1 MVRFQTWA
9 SIARKLWQVTE
20 ASTGGSS
27 WKRELRPNYWLAVS
41 SVGTKVELNLGHSVS
56 ESGLGILQ
64 VVCSR
69 PSARIMLV
77 ARILSGNWLSI
88 TYQWVPCSAII
99 VCHTLYG
106 TTSITLTYSPSSNS
120 HGIAILMETRLG
132 PALSTWQP
140 CILVILLQF
149 GKDISGISAQNL
161 AKLY

>member
-27 WKRELRPNYWLAVS
+27 WKRELRPNYSVS
-41 SVGTKVELNLGHSVS
+41 SVPVGTKVELNLGHSVS

-69 PSARIMLV
+69 PSSYHAGRSDIIRELV
-77 ARILSGNWLSI
+77 KHNISVSSMFSHNL
-88 TYQWVPCSAII
+88 
-99 VCHTLYG
+99 CHTLYG

-120 HGIAILMETRLG
+120 HGIAILMETRFG